1 MEIKLINTCKIK
13 DTVTLSDDTKLT
25 YILEAEPRKNGKFI
39 VKLNIIETDNPELEK
54 VKESGQNI
62 IFAFGNDGTDESDS
76 YQLKD
81 GEDRLVM
88 ENISSF
94 N

>member
-54 VKESGQNI
+54 VKES
-62 IFAFGNDGTDESDS
+62 
-76 YQLKD
+76 
-81 GEDRLVM
+81 
-88 ENISSF
+88 
-94 N
+94 